1 VFCDN
6 FSVLVTVKTTT
17 RGAKRIRN
25 GHLWVYRSDVRDAN
39 DALGGQIVRVTDE
52 AGNPIGQAFYSD
64 RSEIALRFLT
74 TGEET
79 IDRAWW
85 HRRLRQCAARRGSIA
100 LETNAYRLVYSEGD
114 LLPSLIID
122 VYNDVFVMQTLSQ
135 GTEQLKSTL
144 AELLVEEFTPR
155 VIVERND
162 ARVRELEGLERRTA
176 TLYERVTEPGAVA
189 TGSYQSSH
197 KENSYD
203 PVATDTVSEPQ
214 AVATGS
220 YQPSHKENAY
230 DPVATDTVSEPQAVA
245 TGSYQPSR
253 AFDPVATARGSET
266 GPDQIEINQH
276 GVHFVVS
283 PVSGQKTGAF
293 LDQREN
299 YLAARRVAHGR
310 ALDCFT
316 FNGGFALHIAASCE
330 TVLGIDISDGAVAAA
345 QRNADRNGA
354 SNVEFRAAN
363 VFDALR
369 EFEANGERFD
379 TIVLD
384 PPAFAKNRASLSSAT
399 RGYKEIN
406 LRALKL
412 LNPGGVLVT
421 CTCSYHVSEEMFLE
435 IIADAALDA
444 RRRVQ
449 LVEKRGQSSD
459 HPVLLGVPET
469 HYLKCV
475 IARVVE

>member
-1 VFCDN
+1 MGLGSRRDGSTYDKFKPAMDQAH
-6 FSVLVTVKTTT
+6 LKITT

-25 GHLWVYRSDVRDAN
+25 GHLWVYRSDVREAN
-39 DALGGQIVRVTDE
+39 DATAGQIVRVADE
-52 AGNPIGQAFYSD
+52 AGNAVGQAFYSD

-79 IDRAWW
+79 IDREWW
-85 HRRLRQCAARRGSIA
+85 RARLRQSATRRSQVAR
-100 LETNAYRLVYSEGD
+100 ETNAYRLVYSEGD
-114 LLPSLIID
+114 LLPSLIVD
-122 VYNDVFVMQTLSQ
+122 RYDDLFVMQTLSQ

-144 AELLVEEFTPR
+144 AELLVEEFKPR
-155 VIVERND
+155 TIVERND
-162 ARVRELEGLERRTA
+162 ARVRELEGLDRRAA
-176 TLYERVTEPGAVA
+176 TLYGEAPE
-189 TGSYQSSH
+189 
-197 KENSYD
+197 E
-203 PVATDTVSEPQ
+203 
-214 AVATGS
+214 
-220 YQPSHKENAY
+220 
-230 DPVATDTVSEPQAVA
+230 
-245 TGSYQPSR
+245 
-253 AFDPVATARGSET
+253 
-266 GPDQIEINQH
+266 IEINQH
-276 GVHFVVS
+276 GARFLVS
-283 PVSGQKTGAF
+283 PLGGQKTGAF

-299 YLAARRVAHGR
+299 YLAARRVARGR

-316 FNGGFALHIAASCE
+316 FNGAFALHVASACKS
-330 TVLGIDISDGAVAAA
+330 VLGIDISAEAIAAA
-345 QRNADRNGA
+345 ERNAVRNSA

-363 VFDALR
+363 VFDAMR
-369 EFEANGERFD
+369 EFEAGGERFD
-379 TIVLD
+379 TIILD
-384 PPAFAKNRASLSSAT
+384 PPAFAKNRASLASAA

-421 CTCSYHVSEEMFLE
+421 STCSYHVSEEMFLE

-449 LVEKRGQSSD
+449 LVERRGQSSD